1 MLYEELKNANRIIA
15 TTRQQV
21 TKFESDY
28 KAKGRF
34 RLLFTFGERVLETA
48 FYTKAVKLVSES
60 PLDLVTVL
68 LTPEED
74 RTPEQQELHNA
85 VVYLTMR
92 EDFKDAGEIKLD
104 DPAVAAALDFYT
116 TLGIIT
122 IARKDQ
128 ILSQGEE

>member
-1 MLYEELKNANRIIA
+1 MLNDQLKIVSKNLSKTNN
-15 TTRQQV
+15 QV
-21 TKFESDY
+21 VQFESDF

-60 PLDLVTVL
+60 PLDLLTIL

-74 RTPEQQELHNA
+74 RTTEQQELHNA
-85 VVYLTMR
+85 AVYLTMR

-104 DPAVAAALDFYT
+104 DPAVAAALTFYV
-116 TLGIIT
+116 TLGIVT
-122 IARKDQ
+122 ETRKNE
-128 ILSQGEE
+128 ILGIEE